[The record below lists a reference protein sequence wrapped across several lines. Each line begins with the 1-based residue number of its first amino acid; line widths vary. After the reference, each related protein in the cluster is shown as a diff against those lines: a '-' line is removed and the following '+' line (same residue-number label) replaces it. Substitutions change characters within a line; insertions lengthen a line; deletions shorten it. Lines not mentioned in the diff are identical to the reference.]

1 MSILW
6 KPNGSL
12 DIQSESTDLPEQGDG
27 KGSISSGAMVRCKNL
42 DVSRLGV
49 LETRSGSSRLSV
61 FNAVSPI
68 TYLFEAGGNRYEFG
82 GVYSYYNEMVVSTGG
97 TVETPTITPAAGNYA
112 SAQIVTMSCLTLG
125 AIIYFTTDGSVPNE
139 QSSTYSSQF
148 IVPLNTTLIFYA
160 VDPNGFLSDS
170 EYVVVFYGDSSSKH
184 LITELGVYL
193 VTETSNNIMTEGG

>member
-139 QSSTYSSQF
+139 
-148 IVPLNTTLIFYA
+148 NTTLIFYA